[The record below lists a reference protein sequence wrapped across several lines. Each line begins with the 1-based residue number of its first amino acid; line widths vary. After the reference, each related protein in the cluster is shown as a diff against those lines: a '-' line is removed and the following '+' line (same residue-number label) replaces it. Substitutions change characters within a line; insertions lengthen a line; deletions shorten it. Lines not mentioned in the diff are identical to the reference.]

1 MTDSDER
8 DIKFAAFLHKAVNSV
23 FTEDEGREIL
33 HVAAKSLLAVAEP
46 AGRRMLNGFDEPIH
60 VHSLLLEQ
68 Q

>member
-1 MTDSDER
+1 VTDSDER
-8 DIKFAAFLHKAVNSV
+8 DIKFAVFLHEAVNSV

-33 HVAAKSLLAVAEP
+33 HVAATSLSAVAEP
-46 AGRRMLNGFDEPIH
+46 AGRRILKGFDEPTH